1 MFKVIPVLLLIVYV
15 WGAWKFI
22 KGFKNTSYGQNSV
35 LLALF
40 WPILI
45 IGNRSF
51 RQNFQK
57 ALRS

>member
-1 MFKVIPVLLLIVYV
+1 MLKVISVLFLIAYV

-22 KGFKNTSYGQNSV
+22 KGFKHTNYSQNSL

-40 WPILI
+40 WPILMV
-45 IGNRSF
+45 GNRSF

-57 ALRS
+57 ALRG